1 MQIKFLTKSCLKK
14 LHQDGDVS
22 EHQMK
27 TFYKAAGRFFERIF
41 RDALDNLPHQ
51 DELLFSAQCIFWEMR
66 RNDNISD
73 GLRYFIERL
82 EKR

>member
-1 MQIKFLTKSCLKK
+1 MEIRFLTKSRLKK

-27 TFYKAAGRFFERIF
+27 TFYKVARRFFERAF
-41 RDALDNLPHQ
+41 RYALDNLPRQ
-51 DELLFSAQCIFWEMR
+51 DELLFSASIYSEMR
-66 RNDNISD
+66 QNDNISD
-73 GLRYFIERL
+73 GLQYFIERL